1 MALSLFERN
10 IIAELYGITGKK
22 IREKDL
28 LEWRSSEIEKRPGEQ
43 VFHLPGNGVWVAIPD
58 SVKAKRAISSVRA

>member
-10 IIAELYGITGKK
+10 IIAEPHGMIGTK

-28 LEWRSSEIEKRPGEQ
+28 LEWRNTEIQKQDGEQ
-43 VFHLPGNGVWVAIPD
+43 VFHLPKQRRVGCCA
-58 SVKAKRAISSVRA
+58 